1 MKKRTILSL
10 LLAALMLLSF
20 AACTG
25 SAAAT
30 APKADAEPAVKIKF
44 TAIYDDTTKEFN
56 LETTEKT
63 LGAALLKEGIIEGT
77 DSEYGLF
84 VTTVDG
90 RVADD
95 TKQEWWCLT
104 KGGEMWMNGVDT
116 TEIADG
122 DAYEFT
128 LTVGW

>member
-63 LGAALLKEGIIEGT
+63 LGAALLKEGIIAWR
-77 DSEYGLF
+77 
-84 VTTVDG
+84 TT
-90 RVADD
+90 RSRS
-95 TKQEWWCLT
+95 
-104 KGGEMWMNGVDT
+104 GGASPRAARCG
-116 TEIADG
+116 
-122 DAYEFT
+122 
-128 LTVGW
+128 